1 MNTTTTTRCPSDTA
15 LSQYFASIAH
25 LPFKERL
32 SRSRAD
38 LPRQEKSGLRLSR
51 DEVLLKYGPQPDPL
65 WTAEKEA
72 AFFLKL
78 DTASHH
84 KHEKVTGERYHLVK
98 EFARDTLHAK
108 RISDK
113 YISSLGSILGSFATA
128 DKDGAE
134 CLVPQR
140 AEQHGEPKT
149 IRTIQT
155 QMFNAGL
162 LVKQV
167 RTQGSGFIG
176 NVFVYSPR
184 APFRHLTGNAASLE
198 ADYRSFEGEHPYS
211 DEQLPVNLTP
221 EDVPF

>member
-1 MNTTTTTRCPSDTA
+1 MNTNTTTRYPSDPA

-38 LPRQEKSGLRLSR
+38 LPQQEKSGLRLSR
-51 DEVLLKYGPQPDPL
+51 EEVTAKYAPKPDPL
-65 WTAEKEA
+65 WTADREE
-72 AFFLKL
+72 AFFLNL
-78 DTASHH
+78 DTVSRR
-84 KHEKVTGERYHLVK
+84 TYTRMSGERYHLVK

-113 YISSLGSILGSFATA
+113 YISTLGSILGSFATA
-128 DKDGAE
+128 DKDGSE
-134 CLVPQR
+134 CLVPR
-140 AEQHGEPKT
+140 SAEQHGDPRT

-162 LVKQV
+162 LVKEV
-167 RTQGSGFIG
+167 RTQGHGFIG
-176 NVFVYSPR
+176 SVFVYSPR
-184 APFRHLTGNAASLE
+184 APFRHRAGNAASIE
-198 ADYRSFEGEHPYS
+198 ADYRAFEGEHQYS
-211 DEQLPVNLTP
+211 VEQLPVNLTP